1 MPVALAPAVLTVSG
15 RLQLL
20 PNEVELK
27 LVDKTDL
34 EFPDGTGGLPGAAA
48 TKFLVRACAAAS

>member
-1 MPVALAPAVLTVSG
+1 MPVALAPAVLTASG

-20 PNEVELK
+20 PAEVELK

-34 EFPDGTGGLPGAAA
+34 EFPDGTGGLAGAAA
-48 TKFLVRACAAAS
+48 AKFLVRACK